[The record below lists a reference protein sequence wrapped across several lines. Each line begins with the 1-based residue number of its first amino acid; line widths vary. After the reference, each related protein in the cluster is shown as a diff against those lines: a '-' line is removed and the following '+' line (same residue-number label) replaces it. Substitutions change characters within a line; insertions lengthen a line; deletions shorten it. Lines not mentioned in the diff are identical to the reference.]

1 MKRRDFFLLL
11 LVFLLCTICKAQSSN
26 FILQSPPFT
35 SANLKDV
42 ITFGDNNIL
51 SFGDGG
57 KMIKS
62 TDGGNSWS
70 IVTSPTSDNINDAFF
85 IDQNTGWIV
94 ADSRIFKTTDGGS
107 TWNEQNDGTS
117 ATLYG
122 IDFISPTTGW
132 IAGTSRTIL
141 KTTDGGSNWVS
152 QLSSQSLVFL
162 YDIDFVDQNYGY
174 AVGWGSEGQLYK
186 TSDGGINWTPVSLTG
201 TWLNKVFFH
210 DQMNGYAVGCHSTY
224 ISVTSDPFMGTSITV
239 NSPKLQVWK
248 TTNGGVDW
256 TSIYWESSG
265 YLRGINFK
273 DNLNGFFVGDGGA
286 VIKTSDGAQSFSFIT
301 NPAIPQITY
310 NDIAYTNSSHIL
322 VAGNFGYILKS
333 TDQGSSWSVKNGNG
347 TTNNINDSF
356 FLNQNLGYASCDNG
370 VVLKTTN
377 GGSTWLAQTAG
388 GTQYDDWYSIY
399 FTDDLKGWIVG
410 QTGRMRY
417 TTNGG
422 TTWTYKYLSNSWTLN
437 ELWLKDQNSG
447 FAVGEYGTIMKTDD
461 GGNSWSKVT
470 LSTTNT
476 LYGIHF
482 IDSNNGWI
490 CGTGIVIK
498 TTDGGITWNENP
510 LSNPYQYK
518 MFYSLY
524 FMNSSTGWIAGKD
537 GTILKTT
544 DGGTNWTL
552 IDFPSTSDI
561 NKIYFIDA
569 NNGFALTSDGA
580 IIKTTDGGNKWGSV
594 NNDYVPSWGGF
605 STIKFFDL
613 NNGFIMGKNG
623 YILKTSNGGGPV
635 YYSPVLQSPA
645 NATLNVSLTPTLT
658 WEAVQGAA
666 SYELLIS
673 EYYTYQGAQ
682 PVTVYQTNYN
692 PSSLL
697 PDKWYNWKVR
707 SVYPDGKSLYSKSIQ
722 FKTQGAAQTYS
733 LNISAVNGTVTKNP
747 DQTNYPEGTQV
758 VLTAI
763 PNTGYHFNN
772 WSGDVFSL
780 SNPLTITMD
789 GNKNITADFYANTY
803 KLTVNAV
810 NGTVR
815 VQPLLPEYEYG
826 SSVKITATPFYGY
839 QFTGWSGD
847 ASGTDN
853 PLTIVI
859 DRDLNILAEFSK
871 ITCNVTLTA
880 NPPNGGTVTGAGIYD
895 YASSVVITASPSL
908 TEGNKFKFINW
919 TENSVEVS
927 KNQSFT
933 FTALADR
940 NFVANFENIT
950 SVNEYGLPDHYSLK
964 QNYPNPFNPVTIIEF
979 GIPQESFVKLS
990 VFNAIGEELLVLI
1003 EETLSPAFYS
1013 VPFNAGNLPN
1023 GIYFYKIQSGNYVQT
1038 KKMILLK

>member
-1 MKRRDFFLLL
+1 MKKCSYYFFFSLL
-11 LVFLLCTICKAQSSN
+11 FLYRLNPAQSSN
-26 FILQSPPFT
+26 WELQSPPFT
-35 SANLKDV
+35 SAHLSDV

-57 KMIKS
+57 KVIKS

-70 IVTSPTSDNINDAFF
+70 LVTSPTSDKINDAFF

-94 ADSRIFKTTDGGS
+94 AASSIFKTTDGGS
-107 TWNEQNDGTS
+107 TWNVQNDGTS

-122 IDFISPTTGW
+122 IDFINSTTGW
-132 IAGTSRTIL
+132 IVGTSRTIL

-152 QLSSQSLVFL
+152 QISSLSLVFL
-162 YDIDFVDQNYGY
+162 YDVDFVDQNYGY
-174 AVGWGSEGQLYK
+174 AAGWGSEGQLYK
-186 TSDGGINWTPVSLTG
+186 TSDGGTNWTPVSLTS
-201 TWLNKVFFH
+201 TWLNKVHFR
-210 DQMNGYAVGCHSTY
+210 DQLNGYAVGCHSNY
-224 ISVTSDPFMGTSITV
+224 ISVTSDPMMGTSITV
-239 NSPKLQVWK
+239 DSPKLKIWK

-256 TSIYWESSG
+256 TSTYWESSG

-301 NPAIPQITY
+301 NTAIPQITY

-333 TDQGSSWSVKNGNG
+333 TDQGLNWSVKNGNG
-347 TTNNINDSF
+347 TTKGINSSF
-356 FLNQNLGYASCDNG
+356 FLNQNLGYACCNNG

-377 GGSTWLAQTAG
+377 AGNVWLSQTAG
-388 GTQYDDWYSIY
+388 GTQYDLWYSIY
-399 FTDDLKGWIVG
+399 FTDDQKGWIVG
-410 QTGRMRY
+410 ETGRMRY

-422 TTWTYKYLSNSWTLN
+422 TTWNSKYVSNSWTLQG
-437 ELWLKDQNSG
+437 LCFKDQNTG
-447 FAVGEYGTIMKTDD
+447 FAAGRRGTLLTTND
-461 GGNSWSKVT
+461 GGNSWSKIS

-476 LYGIHF
+476 LYGIQF
-482 IDSNNGWI
+482 IENNGWI
-490 CGTGIVIK
+490 CGAGIVIK

-510 LSNPYQYK
+510 LSDPYQYK
-518 MFYSLY
+518 TFYSLY
-524 FMNSSTGWIAGKD
+524 FLNSNTGWIAGTD

-544 DGGTNWTL
+544 DGGTSWTL

-569 NNGFALTSDGA
+569 NNGFALISDDGA
-580 IIKTTDGGNKWGSV
+580 IFKTTDGGNKWGSV
-594 NNDYVPSWGGF
+594 KNDYVPTWGGF
-605 STIKFFDL
+605 SSIKFFDL
-613 NNGFIMGKNG
+613 NHGFIMGKNG
-623 YILKTSNGGGPV
+623 YILKTSNGGGTV
-635 YYSPVLQSPA
+635 YYAPSLVSPVHNTQ
-645 NATLNVSLTPTLT
+645 NVSVNPTLT
-658 WEAVQGAA
+658 WEAVQGAI

-673 EYYTYQGAQ
+673 EYYTYTNAQ
-682 PVTVYQTNYN
+682 PITSYQNNYN
-692 PSSLL
+692 PSGLL

-747 DQTNYPEGTQV
+747 DQTSYAQGTQV
-758 VLTAI
+758 VLAAI
-763 PNTGYHFNN
+763 PNMGYHFNN
-772 WSGDVFSL
+772 WSGD
-780 SNPLTITMD
+780 
-789 GNKNITADFYANTY
+789 
-803 KLTVNAV
+803 
-810 NGTVR
+810 
-815 VQPLLPEYEYG
+815 
-826 SSVKITATPFYGY
+826 
-839 QFTGWSGD
+839 
-847 ASGTDN
+847 ASGADN

-859 DRDLNILAEFSK
+859 DRDLNISAEFSK
-871 ITCNVTLTA
+871 MTCSVTLTA
-880 NPPNGGTVTGAGIYD
+880 NPPNGGTVTGAGTYD
-895 YASSVVITASPSL
+895 YAFSVVITATPSN

-927 KNQSFT
+927 KNQTFT

-950 SVNEYGLPDHYSLK
+950 SVNDYGLPDHYSLK
-964 QNYPNPFNPVTIIEF
+964 QNYPNPFNPATIIEF
-979 GIPQESFVKLS
+979 SIPEESFVKLS
-990 VFNAIGEELLVLI
+990 VFNAIGEKLIVLI

-1023 GIYFYKIQSGNYVQT
+1023 GIYFYKIQAGNYVQT